1 MRIVFVRH
9 GHPNYKLDCL
19 TELGH
24 LHAEAAAERLANE
37 GIEKI
42 YTSTCGRAVE
52 TAFHTADRI
61 GIPREDI
68 VYCSFMR
75 EIHWGSKDGTV
86 IYKNGNPWD
95 VSDRM
100 VANGEE
106 LDRADWRTMEP
117 FCHSKVV
124 SYADAVAER
133 ADIWLS
139 FLGYK
144 REGKFYR
151 VTNANDRTVAMF
163 SHAGSSSAVLSHLF
177 GIPFP
182 MFFWSFRPNFTSITV
197 VEMLGENGDL
207 TFPRFE
213 IVTDSRHI
221 GNISLETPQN

>member
-19 TELGH
+19 TDLGH
-24 LHAEAAAERLANE
+24 RHAEAAAERLASE

-61 GIPREDI
+61 GIPREEI
-68 VYCSFMR
+68 VYCPFMR
-75 EIHWGSKDGTV
+75 EIRWGSRDGQPLHG
-86 IYKNGNPWD
+86 NGNPWEL
-95 VSDRM
+95 SDLM
-100 VANGEE
+100 VERGEPLDASDWATRGAFANN
-106 LDRADWRTMEP
+106 T
-117 FCHSKVV
+117 VV
-124 SYADAVAER
+124 SHAGAVAER
-133 ADIWLS
+133 ADVWLS
-139 FLGYK
+139 YLGYK
-144 REGKFYR
+144 REGQFYR
-151 VTNANDRTVAMF
+151 VTGANDRTVAMF

-182 MFFWSFRPNFTSITV
+182 QFFWAFRADFTSITV
-197 VEMLGENGDL
+197 VEMLGENGAL

-221 GNISLETPQN
+221 GGISRETPQN